1 MGQQEDGDLPHYLNP
16 ENPMKYHRTPAV
28 FSLIA
33 VLTLAAIAT
42 LGFPADALAASAA
55 GMKPTASLVYD
66 MAAMASVSLAGLR
79 LQVAD
84 IMTRANAKMAEAVE
98 GLDVEALRK
107 IEADHASILK
117 EADPIRAQITEEE
130 RKLAAPPVSDAGPS
144 GPSVEDERKRAAA
157 ILDLAERHNQP
168 SLGRKAV
175 ADGTALDAF
184 RATLLDK
191 LAKAEPTVQSNARV
205 EGPAGGEKRGEAMA
219 NALLHRADPAAFKMD
234 DHSRDFRGL
243 SLVEM
248 ARDAL
253 EANGISTRG
262 MSRMEIAQK
271 ALDGATRS
279 GGMHSSS
286 DFPIVLANVA
296 NKTLRAGYD
305 AAPQTFRPL
314 VREVTVPDFKTV
326 SRTQL
331 GEAPS
336 LERVNEHGEFERGTV
351 GEGQEQYAIATYGK
365 VVAVT
370 RQVIINDDLQ
380 AFTRIPRMFG
390 VQAANLESDLVWAQI
405 LSNPVMGDGTALFH
419 ANHGNLM
426 AAAGISN
433 DSLALG
439 FEAMRMQKGLDGK
452 TLLNITPQ
460 FLIVSVAAVNKAMQ
474 VLTAISPSQSSN
486 VVPDY
491 IRQLTPISEPRL
503 DGGLVN
509 PVTKQPI
516 TGSRFAWYLAAA
528 PGQIDTVELA
538 YLEGNRGVYTETRQG
553 FDVDGVEIKVR
564 LDAGAKVI
572 DWRSFVRN
580 PATAL

>member
-1 MGQQEDGDLPHYLNP
+1 
-16 ENPMKYHRTPAV
+16 
-28 FSLIA
+28 
-33 VLTLAAIAT
+33 
-42 LGFPADALAASAA
+42 
-55 GMKPTASLVYD
+55 
-66 MAAMASVSLAGLR
+66 
-79 LQVAD
+79 
-84 IMTRANAKMAEAVE
+84 
-98 GLDVEALRK
+98 
-107 IEADHASILK
+107 
-117 EADPIRAQITEEE
+117 
-130 RKLAAPPVSDAGPS
+130 
-144 GPSVEDERKRAAA
+144 
-157 ILDLAERHNQP
+157 
-168 SLGRKAV
+168 
-175 ADGTALDAF
+175 
-184 RATLLDK
+184 
-191 LAKAEPTVQSNARV
+191 
-205 EGPAGGEKRGEAMA
+205 MA